1 MADSCTMN
9 TLEAIRMMNRNTA
22 YNNQA
27 QPAVGGFNGAQGY
40 PQSLFDGQDYGCP
53 DDCVGNHMYGFILS
67 NVAAGATPI
76 GGATAVP
83 QVRNQPRRLF
93 LTETVADNFLI
104 NNIEVGIVNLLGT
117 AGSISAA
124 VFIPNAICPDFKRV
138 TCDVAQTIT
147 ILVTNQSGAAATFAA
162 TMSAY
167 LLR

>member
-40 PQSLFDGQDYGCP
+40 PQSLFDGQDNGCP

-67 NVAAGATPI
+67 NVAAGATPA

>member
-1 MADSCTMN
+1 
-9 TLEAIRMMNRNTA
+9 
-22 YNNQA
+22 
-27 QPAVGGFNGAQGY
+27 
-40 PQSLFDGQDYGCP
+40 
-53 DDCVGNHMYGFILS
+53 MYGFILS